1 MKVRSLLVSMLCM
14 LALSVSFASCS
25 DDDDLLDDSGSTVA
39 LPQVR
44 AFIMNAGSYDANNA
58 NIAFYAPNGGADF
71 VSDIF
76 QKQNKAKLG
85 DMGQKMIEYNE
96 CMYVAMY
103 GSNYLV
109 KLNAAGVE
117 QARILFKDDKELS
130 AGIRSIDAEDG
141 YIYASFYGGVVAKI
155 NANTLKVE
163 KKLTGLGH
171 NLENV
176 AVCNN
181 MLYVANSYKQEG
193 TEIIYLKEVF
203 VIDLNTFTL
212 KETLTVASNPNV
224 LMEEDDKVFLIAWGD
239 YSPASAGYVLQ
250 MIDPADGNKVTTI
263 GNATYMAANGDIV
276 YLIHS
281 LTDWTTWVTTN
292 YFSTYNIK
300 TKTLSTTSF
309 LKNAPEELATTSVSM
324 LQVNDNN
331 GDIYIGTTF
340 FSASNGNIYRFK
352 KDGTFVEK
360 FDCGGQNPNS
370 AVFFN

>member
-1 MKVRSLLVSMLCM
+1 MKVRSLLVGMLCM
-14 LALSVSFASCS
+14 LALSVSFTSCS

-44 AFIMNAGSYDANNA
+44 AFFLNGGSYGANNA

-76 QKQNKAKLG
+76 YKQNNVKLG
-85 DMGQKMIEYNE
+85 DMGQTMIEYNE

-109 KLNAAGVE
+109 KLNAAGVK
-117 QARILFKDDKELS
+117 QAEISFVDDEELK
-130 AGIRSIDAEDG
+130 AGIRAIDAEDG

-163 KKLTGLGH
+163 KKLVIENGY
-171 NLENV
+171 NLEGV
-176 AVCNN
+176 TICKN

-193 TEIIYLKEVF
+193 TEWIYLNDVF
-203 VIDLNTFTL
+203 VVDLNTFTL
-212 KETLTVASNPNV
+212 KETLAVASNPNV
-224 LMEEDDKVFLIAWGD
+224 LMEEEDKIFLIAWD
-239 YSPASAGYVLQ
+239 YSSADGYVLQ
-250 MIDPADGNKVTTI
+250 MIEPAAGNKVTTI
-263 GNATYMAANGDIV
+263 GNATYMAADDNIV
-276 YLIHS
+276 YLINS
-281 LTDWTTWVTTN
+281 LTNWSVTPAVTTN
-292 YFSTYNIK
+292 HFSTYNIK
-300 TKTLSTTSF
+300 TKTLNKVSF
-309 LKNAPEELATTSVSM
+309 LKDAPNELTTTSISM
-324 LQVNDNN
+324 LQVNDN

-340 FSASNGNIYRFK
+340 FSAGNGNIYRFK